1 MSMKR
6 IGTLVILGCLLLTMT
21 ACSGESSATPTLPSA
36 AAEVKGDVGAE
47 GVSAEDVGAKDINT
61 KNTREGDVN
70 SKDANSEYVGASKT
84 QQDPAASGT
93 ESDKKAQESTVG
105 SNEIIGEEK
114 LDPELLDVLKGMND
128 TESIDV
134 CVFICAVITD
144 EEVMEIF
151 KSQYPLEYAE
161 YMKAQRLQK
170 VDDDLLQQAIERK
183 RAIYMEFYTKH
194 NSAFANDYL
203 EQENQLYLA
212 LFAPVVQAH
221 VTKPM
226 LMTMIRDDRV
236 CYVEQYVKA
245 VCGDEVNDSAGLDS
259 DGDLRL
265 GEDRDV
271 ERGLADPSERTLY
284 SRNSFVSRG
293 LDLLKSWTET
303 FFPKIKETEKITF
316 EHLLFI
322 PIVAILH
329 FLIGW

>member
-6 IGTLVILGCLLLTMT
+6 IGLLVILGCLLLTMT
-21 ACSGESSATPTLPSA
+21 ACSGESSATSTLPSA

-47 GVSAEDVGAKDINT
+47 GVSAEDVGAKD
-61 KNTREGDVN
+61 
-70 SKDANSEYVGASKT
+70 ANSEDVGASER
-84 QQDPAASGT
+84 QQDPVASGT

-134 CVFICAVITD
+134 YIFICAVITD

-151 KSQYPLEYAE
+151 KSQYPLEYLE

-212 LFAPVVQAH
+212 LFAPVVQAR
-221 VTKPM
+221 VTKPK
-226 LMTMIRDDRV
+226 LMTLIRDDRV
-236 CYVEQYVKA
+236 CYVEQYVEA
-245 VCGDEVNDSAGLDS
+245 VLVNEVNDSAGLDS
-259 DGDLRL
+259 DGDLRP

-271 ERGLADPSERTLY
+271 ERGLADPSQRTLY
-284 SRNSFVSRG
+284 TRNTFASRG
-293 LDLLKSWTET
+293 LDLLKSWPET
-303 FFPKIKETEKITF
+303 FFSKIKETEKITF
-316 EHLLFI
+316 EHLLYI

-329 FLIGW
+329 FLIGR

>member
-1 MSMKR
+1 MTLKR
-6 IGTLVILGCLLLTMT
+6 IGTIVILGCLLLTMT
-21 ACSGESSATPTLPSA
+21 ACSSESSATPTLPSA

-47 GVSAEDVGAKDINT
+47 GVGTGDTSA
-61 KNTREGDVN
+61 GDVD
-70 SKDANSEYVGASKT
+70 SKDANSEDVGASET
-84 QQDPAASGT
+84 QQDPVVSST

-105 SNEIIGEEK
+105 LNEIIGEEK

-134 CVFICAVITD
+134 CIFICAVITD

-151 KSQYPLEYAE
+151 KSQYSLEYAE

-212 LFAPVVQAH
+212 LFAPVVQAR
-221 VTKPM
+221 VTKPK

-245 VCGDEVNDSAGLDS
+245 VCVDE
-259 DGDLRL
+259 
-265 GEDRDV
+265 
-271 ERGLADPSERTLY
+271 
-284 SRNSFVSRG
+284 
-293 LDLLKSWTET
+293 
-303 FFPKIKETEKITF
+303 
-316 EHLLFI
+316 
-322 PIVAILH
+322 
-329 FLIGW
+329 